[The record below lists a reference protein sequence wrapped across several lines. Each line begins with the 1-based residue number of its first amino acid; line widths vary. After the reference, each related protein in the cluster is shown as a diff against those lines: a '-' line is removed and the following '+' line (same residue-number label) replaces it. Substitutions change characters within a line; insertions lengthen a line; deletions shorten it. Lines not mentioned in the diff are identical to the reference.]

1 MIDKIIYKS
10 YNFGHFYLSKA
21 SNHCINGNP
30 SFHGILYPAGKNH
43 TISFSLETFFFFLEM
58 EKWSLALFLVHATSH
73 LYESYHRASKSN
85 SRQLVL

>member
-1 MIDKIIYKS
+1 MIDKTINKN

-21 SNHCINGNP
+21 SNHCKNGNP
-30 SFHGILYPAGKNH
+30 SFHGVLYPAGKNH
-43 TISFSLETFFFFLEM
+43 IISFSLETFFFLEM
-58 EKWSLALFLVHATSH
+58 EKWSLAFFLVHATTH